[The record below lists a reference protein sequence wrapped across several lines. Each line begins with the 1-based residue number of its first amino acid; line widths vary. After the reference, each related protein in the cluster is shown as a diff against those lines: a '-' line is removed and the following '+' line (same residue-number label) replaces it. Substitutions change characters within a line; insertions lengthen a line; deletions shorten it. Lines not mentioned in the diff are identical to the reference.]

1 MVKVQG
7 VQNRAEVIDI
17 QVHTWHLNVTCQART
32 AEDYR
37 ILVEDFPALE
47 DVRID
52 KAWPDQ
58 DISILMGFD
67 NPEVMRVKDDHEMPI
82 RGPLVRSCKLG
93 QTVLFSPGLY
103 GIPLVLKTLQQER
116 LKNKSNEGQKTLATY
131 QSMGKSRHLGGATLI
146 VHQQALTFLVWPAK
160 TYWQALAFMAAS
172 LIKEKTLMKENE
184 MVAVSVQDEASF

>member
-7 VQNRAEVIDI
+7 VQNRAEIIDI
-17 QVHTWHLNVTCQART
+17 QVHTWNLNVTCQART

-47 DVRID
+47 NVRID

-93 QTVLFSPGLY
+93 QTVLFSPGQY
-103 GIPLVLKTLQQER
+103 GIPLVLKALQQDM
-116 LKNKSNEGQKTLATY
+116 LKNRSDEGQKTLATY
-131 QSMGKSRHLGGATLI
+131 QSMRPRNLGGATLI
-146 VHQQALTFLVWPAK
+146 VHQQAITFLVWPAK

-172 LIKEKTLMKENE
+172 LIKEKTLMEENE
-184 MVAVSVQDEASF
+184 MLAGSVQDEASF